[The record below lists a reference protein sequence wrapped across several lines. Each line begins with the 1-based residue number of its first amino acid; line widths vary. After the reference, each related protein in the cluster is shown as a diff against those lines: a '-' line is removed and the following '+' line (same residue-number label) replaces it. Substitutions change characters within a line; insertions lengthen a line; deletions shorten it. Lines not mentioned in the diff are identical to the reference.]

1 MAYIVVR
8 NSFASSRNDS
18 MIEIAE
24 GTYQTLDDAIK
35 AVEFL
40 KACMMPDGSV
50 ALYDANATDEEIEAD
65 VHRFGMVGKIE
76 HVRTSEKRRKSDVRS
91 LETV

>member
-1 MAYIVVR
+1 MVYKVIR
-8 NSFASSRNDS
+8 NGIAHSRNDT
-18 MIEIAE
+18 MIELAE

-40 KACMMPDGSV
+40 KACMLPDGSV

-65 VHRFGMVGKIE
+65 VHRYGMVGRIE
-76 HVRTSEKRRKSDVRS
+76 HAETRKKRGEK
-91 LETV
+91 